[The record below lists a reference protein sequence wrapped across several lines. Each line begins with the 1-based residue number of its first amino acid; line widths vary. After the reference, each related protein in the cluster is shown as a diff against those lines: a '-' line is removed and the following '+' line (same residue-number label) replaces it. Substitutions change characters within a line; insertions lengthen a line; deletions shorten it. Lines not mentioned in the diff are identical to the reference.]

1 MDLQQLL
8 VEKFGYETFRE
19 GQQDIIESVLNGHD
33 TLALL
38 PTGMGKSLCYQLPG
52 YVVEGT
58 IIIISP
64 LLSLMQDQV
73 EQLKQF
79 GEKRVAALNSFLSA
93 EDKQFVWQHFERYR
107 FLFLSPEM
115 LASQAVQQ
123 RLAQMKLGLIVVDE
137 AHCISQWGFDFRPE
151 YLQIATA
158 LPATRPPILALSA
171 TATKPII
178 ADIERYLN
186 MQAPKHFIHSVD
198 RKNLHYEAIEVAPF
212 EKAQRIIEQ
221 VTQFE
226 GPGILY
232 TQSRKKTVE
241 YASMLQAAGIQATY
255 YHGGME
261 HQDRQLVQHQFMQ
274 GEVAWIC
281 ATNAFG
287 MGIHKQNIRQIIH
300 DHFPQSV
307 SSYMQEVGRAGRDGK
322 DALVT
327 LYYEAQDAARTL
339 EVATLDLPTKW
350 HIEQYERLRQTGQLS
365 EMIHQGM
372 ITETA
377 FRVLDYWMHQL
388 PVEQVS
394 PKIMSLA
401 SSKKHQVSEVARIL
415 TSSCIREALV
425 RYFDEVLIDKPENCC
440 TPCGVNRTEV
450 IGPYE
455 QHHQRTAIQHWQ
467 ERLRTLLPIR

>member
-8 VEKFGYETFRE
+8 TERFGYETFRE
-19 GQQDIIESVLNGHD
+19 GQREIIESVLDGHD

-38 PTGMGKSLCYQLPG
+38 PTGKGKSLCYQLPG
-52 YVVEGT
+52 YIVEGT
-58 IIIISP
+58 TVIISP

-151 YLQIATA
+151 YLQIASS
-158 LPATRPPILALSA
+158 LPQPRPPILALSA

-178 ADIERYLN
+178 ADIEHYLS
-186 MQAPKHFIHSVD
+186 MQAPKRFIHSVD
-198 RKNLHYEAIEVAPF
+198 RPNLHYEAIEVLPS
-212 EKAQRIIEQ
+212 EKAQRIMEQ

-241 YASMLQAAGIQATY
+241 YASMLQAAGIRATY

-261 HQDRQLVQHQFMQ
+261 HQDRQLVQHQYMQ
-274 GEVAWIC
+274 GELEWIC

-307 SSYMQEVGRAGRDGK
+307 TSYMQEVGRAGRDGQ

-327 LYYEAQDAARTL
+327 LYYEAQDAERTL
-339 EVATLDLPTKW
+339 EVATLDLPTEW
-350 HIEQYERLRQTGQLS
+350 HIEQYEKLRQSGRLA
-365 EMIHQGM
+365 EMTQQGM

-388 PVEQVS
+388 PVAQVY

-401 SSKKHQVSEVARIL
+401 TSKKQQVSEVVRIV
-415 TSSCIREALV
+415 TTGCIREALV
-425 RYFDEVLIDKPENCC
+425 RYFDETLVDKPMNCC
-440 TPCGVNRTEV
+440 TSCGLNRTAV
-450 IGPYE
+450 IGPYKK
-455 QHHQRTAIQHWQ
+455 QSQQTAIQRWQ
-467 ERLRTLLPIR
+467 ERLQMLLPIQ